1 MDMENKK
8 IYIILEKLEFEDLNR
23 NTIIINLEVTMDD
36 QSPWEENVTDE
47 FKKLGKNL
55 FTFIKTAWESQ
66 ESQNIQNEIQDGVN
80 ELGNSLRVEF
90 DNFTN
95 SPSGQKIKTDL
106 QEFQEKVSSGEIEA
120 KFRSDLANSLNAIN
134 QELQKLTE
142 QLQNKDTDRNAAS
155 QCDSINNDTSE

>member
-8 IYIILEKLEFEDLNR
+8 INIILEKLEFEDYNR